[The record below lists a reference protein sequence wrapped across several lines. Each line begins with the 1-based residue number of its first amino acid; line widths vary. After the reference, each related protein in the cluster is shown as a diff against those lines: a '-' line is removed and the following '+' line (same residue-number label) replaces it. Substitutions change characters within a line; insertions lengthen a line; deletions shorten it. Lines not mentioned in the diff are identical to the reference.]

1 MGTSDYNFSHRIEKL
16 SFGDDHAGIYFK
28 YDLSAL
34 KVEVTQDRPGFIQF
48 LVRLCAGVGGLV
60 ATSTIV
66 SNLIKNMVDFYCC
79 KRGGGDKMTPL
90 HQQQWPIQGSSPS
103 LWDDQLTKGVQL
115 S

>member
-1 MGTSDYNFSHRIEKL
+1 MRPIDHSRGSHGTP
-16 SFGDDHAGIYFK
+16 GIYFK

-34 KVEVTQDRPGFIQF
+34 KVEVTQDRYLSKDFWLLVLGWGLIVITSLGSCRRSKTSRPGFIQF

-79 KRGGGDKMTPL
+79 KR
-90 HQQQWPIQGSSPS
+90 
-103 LWDDQLTKGVQL
+103 
-115 S
+115 